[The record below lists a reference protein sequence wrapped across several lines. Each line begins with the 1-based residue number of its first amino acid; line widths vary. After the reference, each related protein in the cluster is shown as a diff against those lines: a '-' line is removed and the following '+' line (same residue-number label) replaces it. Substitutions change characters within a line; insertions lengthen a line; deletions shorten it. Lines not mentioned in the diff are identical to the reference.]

1 MGQQKKPFPPPKHI
15 DQVLEVVEVET
26 DHLERLHP
34 SLRANFVPLPEINSA
49 LTDEQLAE
57 IFGGDWKALHDVI
70 RLARKI
76 VPENM
81 DE

>member
-1 MGQQKKPFPPPKHI
+1 MGQQKKPFAPPKNI
-15 DQVLEVVEVET
+15 NQVLEAN
-26 DHLERLHP
+26 HLERLHP
-34 SLRANFVPLPEINSA
+34 SLRANFVPLPEINNS

-76 VPENM
+76 VPENV

>member
-1 MGQQKKPFPPPKHI
+1 MGQQKKPFAPPKNI
-15 DQVLEVVEVET
+15 NQVLEIN
-26 DHLERLHP
+26 HLERLHP
-34 SLRANFVPLPEINSA
+34 SLRANFVPLPEINSS

-76 VPENM
+76 VPENV

>member
-1 MGQQKKPFPPPKHI
+1 MRQTKKPIASPDRPI
-15 DQVLEVVEVET
+15 ENNYLA
-26 DHLERLHP
+26 RIHP
-34 SLRANFVPLPEINSA
+34 SLRVNFVPLPEINSA

-76 VPENM
+76 VPENV

>member
-1 MGQQKKPFPPPKHI
+1 MGQQKKPFVPPKNI
-15 DQVLEVVEVET
+15 DLVMEV
-26 DHLERLHP
+26 DYLERLHP
-34 SLRANFVPLPEINSA
+34 SLRANFVPLPETNSS

-76 VPENM
+76 IPENVN
-81 DE
+81 E

>member
-1 MGQQKKPFPPPKHI
+1 MGQQKKPIAPPNQPI
-15 DQVLEVVEVET
+15 EG
-26 DHLERLHP
+26 DHLARIHP
-34 SLRANFVPLPEINSA
+34 SLKANFVPLPEINSS
-49 LTDEQLAE
+49 LTDKQLAE

-76 VPENM
+76 VPENV